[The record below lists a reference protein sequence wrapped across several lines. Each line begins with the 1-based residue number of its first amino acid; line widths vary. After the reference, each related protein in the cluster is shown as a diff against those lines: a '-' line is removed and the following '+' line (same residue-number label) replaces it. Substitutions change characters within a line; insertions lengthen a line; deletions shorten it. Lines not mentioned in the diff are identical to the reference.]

1 MKKTL
6 MNIFLLLTTL
16 CFATAA
22 IAADGDDTRIVNLYQ
37 CKLKEDKTISDVH
50 AANGKWSRYV
60 NAQVQ
65 GGDIHSYV
73 LQTLVGTS
81 GTFLYADSYPSLN
94 AWEAV
99 SNIESDEMKA
109 IDKALGEVAECTSN
123 TLHKLNE
130 SK

>member
-1 MKKTL
+1 MKNAL
-6 MNIFLLLTTL
+6 INVLLIVTTL
-16 CFATAA
+16 CFATVA
-22 IAADGDDTRIVNLYQ
+22 IAADTDESRYLNLYQ
-37 CKLKEDKTISDVH
+37 CKLKEDKTIDEVH

-60 NAQVQ
+60 NANVA

-73 LQTLVGTS
+73 LQTVVGAT
-81 GTFLYADSYPSLN
+81 GTFLYADSYPSLA

-109 IDKALGEVAECTSN
+109 IDKELGEVADCSSN
-123 TLHKLNE
+123 TLHKLKE

>member
-1 MKKTL
+1 MKKL
-6 MNIFLLLTTL
+6 LINALLLLTTL
-16 CFATAA
+16 CFTTSVM
-22 IAADGDDTRIVNLYQ
+22 AADGDDSRLVNLYQ

-50 AANGKWSRYV
+50 AANGKWSQYV
-60 NAQVQ
+60 NAHIE

-81 GTFLYADSYPSLN
+81 GTFLYADSYPSVT

-109 IDKALGEVAECTSN
+109 IDKALGEVAECSSN
-123 TLHKLNE
+123 TLHRLKE

>member
-1 MKKTL
+1 MKNVVL
-6 MNIFLLLTTL
+6 NACLLFTTL
-16 CFATAA
+16 CFASAA
-22 IAADGDDTRIVNLYQ
+22 IAADSGDSRIVNLFQ
-37 CKLKEDKTISDVH
+37 CKFKENKTIDDVH

-60 NAQVQ
+60 NSNVA

-81 GTFLYADSYPSLN
+81 GTFLYADSYPSLA
-94 AWEAV
+94 AWEAA

-109 IDKALGEVAECTSN
+109 IDKELGEVAECSSN
-123 TLHKLNE
+123 TLHRSKE